1 MQSIEKLIDIM
12 RQLRNPNGG
21 CPWDLEQTYQ
31 TMIPHVLE
39 ESYEVVETLQ
49 TQDFTAMREEL
60 GDLLLQV
67 IFLSQLADEDKQF
80 DFNDVVTHLN
90 QKLIFRHPHV
100 FGEKQAH
107 NGAEALKNWEAQK
120 EQERLNK
127 KQFSL
132 LDDIPRALPAL
143 LRAEKL
149 QKRIA
154 KFDQKTRCHSD
165 LISQSEHYLQQL
177 TGNAQDAETL
187 GQLLYSVVELCRQ
200 AGLKAESLLR
210 DENER
215 QEMLAREKENVKCG

>member
-1 MQSIEKLIDIM
+1 MHAIDRLVDIM

-31 TMIPHVLE
+31 SMIPNVLE

-49 TQDFTAMREEL
+49 EPDFRAMREEL

-67 IFLSQLADEDKQF
+67 IFLSQLAAEDKQF
-80 DFNDVVTHLN
+80 DFEAVVNNLN
-90 QKLIFRHPHV
+90 EKLVFRHPHV
-100 FGEKQAH
+100 FGEQQAQ
-107 NGAEALKNWEAQK
+107 NGEEALKNWEAQK
-120 EQERLNK
+120 AQERLKK

-154 KFDQKTRCHSD
+154 KLDADTPSRADLMSHSVQ
-165 LISQSEHYLQQL
+165 LLHNLQ
-177 TGNAQDAETL
+177 GNAQDSEAL
-187 GQLLYSVVELCRQ
+187 GQLLYAVVGLCRQ
-200 AGLKAESLLR
+200 SGLKAESLLR
-210 DENER
+210 DENDRREKA
-215 QEMLAREKENVKCG
+215 AREAEQKT

>member
-1 MQSIEKLIDIM
+1 MQSIEQLIEIM

-31 TMIPHVLE
+31 SMIPNVLE

-49 TQDFTAMREEL
+49 TPDFTAMREEL

-67 IFLSQLADEDKQF
+67 IFLSQLANEDKQF
-80 DFNDVVTHLN
+80 NFDDVVSHLN

-100 FGEKQAH
+100 FGEKQAQ
-107 NGAEALKNWEAQK
+107 NGEEALKNWEAQK
-120 EQERLNK
+120 AQERLEK

-149 QKRIA
+149 QKRITKLEQTA
-154 KFDQKTRCHSD
+154 LCRED
-165 LISQSEHYLQQL
+165 LITQSQQQL
-177 TGNAQDAETL
+177 QTLKGNEHDAQQL
-187 GQLLYSVVELCRQ
+187 GQLLYNVVELCRQ
-200 AGLKAESLLR
+200 SGLKAESLLR
-210 DENER
+210 EENER
-215 QEMLAREKENVKCG
+215 REKAARQMEQQNS

>member
-1 MQSIEKLIDIM
+1 MHAIDRLVDIM

-31 TMIPHVLE
+31 SMIPNVLE

-49 TQDFTAMREEL
+49 EPDFRAMREEL

-67 IFLSQLADEDKQF
+67 IFLSQLAAEDKK
-80 DFNDVVTHLN
+80 FNFEDVVNNLN
-90 QKLIFRHPHV
+90 EKLVFRHPHV
-100 FGEKQAH
+100 FGEQQAQ
-107 NGAEALKNWEAQK
+107 NGEEALKNWEAQK
-120 EQERLNK
+120 AQERLKK

-154 KFDQKTRCHSD
+154 KLDADTPSRADLMAHSAQ
-165 LISQSEHYLQQL
+165 LLHNLQ
-177 TGNAQDAETL
+177 GNAQDSEAL
-187 GQLLYSVVELCRQ
+187 GQLLYTVVGLCRQ
-200 AGLKAESLLR
+200 SGLKAESLLR
-210 DENER
+210 DENDRREKA
-215 QEMLAREKENVKCG
+215 AREAEQKT

>member
-1 MQSIEKLIDIM
+1 MHAIDRLVDIM

-31 TMIPHVLE
+31 SMIPNVLE

-49 TQDFTAMREEL
+49 GPDFRAMREEL

-67 IFLSQLADEDKQF
+67 IFLSQLAAEDKQF
-80 DFNDVVTHLN
+80 NFEAVVNNLN
-90 QKLIFRHPHV
+90 EKLVFRHPHV
-100 FGEKQAH
+100 FGEQQAQ
-107 NGAEALKNWEAQK
+107 NGEEALKNWEAQK
-120 EQERLNK
+120 AQERLKK

-154 KFDQKTRCHSD
+154 KLDADTPSHADLMSHSAQ
-165 LISQSEHYLQQL
+165 LLHNLQ
-177 TGNAQDAETL
+177 GNAQDSEAL
-187 GQLLYSVVELCRQ
+187 GQLLYTVVGLCRQ
-200 AGLKAESLLR
+200 SSLKAESLLR
-210 DENER
+210 DENDRREKA
-215 QEMLAREKENVKCG
+215 AREAEQKT